1 MLSECGTLTTEGNH
15 NLDLPTRDE
24 IEAIDTREVGVF
36 GSATHCPCSLTS
48 FSISAMILSSV
59 ILTFC
64 LCWER
69 NPYRQITG
77 LKHEGGV
84 GGEDENLHQDLA
96 VLLKKPFMRPV
107 LNHIQYLLGKGIPY
121 VQYQRA
127 HWP

>member
-1 MLSECGTLTTEGNH
+1 
-15 NLDLPTRDE
+15 
-24 IEAIDTREVGVF
+24 
-36 GSATHCPCSLTS
+36 
-48 FSISAMILSSV
+48 MILSSV

-77 LKHEGGV
+77 LKHEGRV